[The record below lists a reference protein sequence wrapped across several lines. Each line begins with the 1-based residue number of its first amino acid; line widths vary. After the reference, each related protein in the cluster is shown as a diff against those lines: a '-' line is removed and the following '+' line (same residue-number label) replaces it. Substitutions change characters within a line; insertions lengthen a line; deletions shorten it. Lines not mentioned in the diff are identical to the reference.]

1 MTTHSHSPRRIV
13 DRRDSQHLGGPEP
26 RTENRT
32 PLATANVQY
41 MFYSWERHPQ
51 LYALLEPMG

>member
-13 DRRDSQHLGGPEP
+13 DRRDSQYINGQGPSDEY
-26 RTENRT
+26 RT

-41 MFYSWERHPQ
+41 MFYNWERHPQ